1 MNKTTELLNT
11 KIYPAIYERAQEI
24 FPEFEFK
31 IKSKGYQ
38 SDNTTKTTGE
48 KGKLTGKVWL
58 YENNISFLRDYT
70 NEPGESIW
78 DYIQQ
83 RYSLSTKKDVLLKL
97 AELSRVALP
106 KGDFFDPEADEKDRR
121 EAQLWEDAQHYFA
134 VILMEA
140 KDSKAKALQKY
151 LKEERGYTPEDVEAM
166 QIGCISSQEA
176 LREHLKG
183 KGYPQDEIVAFIGQ
197 IKHIGKS
204 HTLTIPLREPA
215 GKIRG
220 ISVRTI
226 SDAEPK
232 YLFSATPV
240 KDLLFNLRAIR
251 GKKDLVIVEGLLD
264 ALLCS
269 ARGIENVVALG
280 GKSLNKAKLETAVKY
295 GAQKITLCLDREEQ
309 TIPDILKAIELIQ
322 REQPELKIFVAQ
334 LPEGVKDPDELIR
347 KEGAEAFRKVIEEAI
362 FYFEY
367 QLEQIVKEYD
377 KLQDKQTDSLTAKD
391 EEGFLQEVITT
402 AHRIEDPIDRD
413 RYNNSFLEIV
423 KPLGITKESLDA
435 VVEKLRYKKEEEERN
450 RSLRALIT
458 EAQDLQREGKTE
470 EAIEKIEQG
479 LQDVKATSGKGLLP
493 PVLTYEDVI
502 NEIATIPPLYKTGYK
517 TLDEFTGFPPG
528 AITLI
533 GGRPSHGKTT
543 FMFNC
548 LLQMSEIYP
557 DKSFYF
563 FSYEEPVKM
572 IMVKLLNRL
581 TAQVLSSHFSKVID
595 LPTPTNYEFLK
606 AYIRAGRTDIKEIEE
621 GKHKLQRLLDSQRIK
636 VIGQNY
642 SVEDLYSLLSYLN
655 KKEQIGSVFID
666 YIQRMTTK
674 DKTQDIRTQIVR
686 ISDQV
691 LKIAKETGLPIILGA
706 QLNRA
711 TTQSKGKEPTLENL
725 KEAGNLEE
733 DANTVLSVFCKARE
747 EEEADGKKTHKEREV
762 DLVIKTLKNREGE
775 VNRKETLKWDRWLSL
790 IHEKGNKPQ
799 EPHNFFFDKQS
810 TK

>member
-1 MNKTTELLNT
+1 MC
-11 KIYPAIYERAQEI
+11 I
-24 FPEFEFK
+24 
-31 IKSKGYQ
+31 
-38 SDNTTKTTGE
+38 
-48 KGKLTGKVWL
+48 
-58 YENNISFLRDYT
+58 RD
-70 NEPGESIW
+70 S
-78 DYIQQ
+78 
-83 RYSLSTKKDVLLKL
+83 
-97 AELSRVALP
+97 
-106 KGDFFDPEADEKDRR
+106 
-121 EAQLWEDAQHYFA
+121 
-134 VILMEA
+134 
-140 KDSKAKALQKY
+140 
-151 LKEERGYTPEDVEAM
+151 
-166 QIGCISSQEA
+166 
-176 LREHLKG
+176 
-183 KGYPQDEIVAFIGQ
+183 
-197 IKHIGKS
+197 
-204 HTLTIPLREPA
+204 
-215 GKIRG
+215 
-220 ISVRTI
+220 
-226 SDAEPK
+226 
-232 YLFSATPV
+232 
-240 KDLLFNLRAIR
+240 
-251 GKKDLVIVEGLLD
+251 
-264 ALLCS
+264 
-269 ARGIENVVALG
+269 VVALG
-280 GKSLNKAKLETAVKY
+280 GKTLTKAKLETAVKCK
-295 GAQKITLCLDREEQ
+295 AQKITLCLDNEEK
-309 TIPDILKAIELIQ
+309 TIPNTLQAIDLIQ
-322 REQPELKIFVAQ
+322 REQPELKILVAQ

-347 KEGAEAFRKVIEEAI
+347 KEGAEAFKKVIAKPLLS
-362 FYFEY
+362 YYEY
-367 QLEQIVKEYD
+367 QLWQIFKKYD
-377 KLQDKQTDSLTAKD
+377 KLQDEETHSLTAKD
-391 EEGFLQEVITT
+391 KEDLLEEVEITATNIENPRDRDQFLQIFLGN
-402 AHRIEDPIDRD
+402 EDI
-413 RYNNSFLEIV
+413 
-423 KPLGITKESLDA
+423 KKLGITKESLDA
-435 VVEKLRYKKEEEERN
+435 VVEKLRYKKEEEEQK

-458 EAQDLQREGKTE
+458 EAQDHLEKSKIAE
-470 EAIEKIEQG
+470 EVIEKIEQG

-581 TAQVLSSHFSKVID
+581 TAQDLSSHFSKVID

-666 YIQRMTTK
+666 YIQRMNTSR
-674 DKTQDIRTQIVR
+674 KTQDMRTQIAH

-691 LKIAKETGLPIILGA
+691 LRIAKDTGLPIILGA

-711 TTQSKGKEPTLENL
+711 TKDNKRKEPTLENL

-799 EPHNFFFDKQS
+799 ETHNYFE
-810 TK
+810 

>member
-24 FPEFEFK
+24 FTKFGFERKTGFYISTTNEK
-31 IKSKGYQ
+31 I
-38 SDNTTKTTGE
+38 TGE
-48 KGKLTGKVWL
+48 KGKPKKVYY
-58 YENNISFLRDYT
+58 YENNPKHLIDQTR
-70 NEPGESIW
+70 GSIHID
-78 DYIQQ
+78 DYIK
-83 RYSLSTKKDVLLKL
+83 REYNLSTLQEVILKL
-97 AELSRVALP
+97 AELSEVSLP
-106 KGDFFDPEADEKDRR
+106 KRNYDTEAYETERR
-121 EAQLWEDAQHYFA
+121 ETQLWEDAQHYFA

-140 KDSKAKALQKY
+140 EDPKSQALQEY
-151 LKEERGYTPEDVEAM
+151 LKERGYTLEDLQAM
-166 QIGCISSQEA
+166 NLGCITSQGA
-176 LREHLKG
+176 LRKHLKS
-183 KGYPQDEIVAFIGQ
+183 KGYTDTDLEQVKLHEA
-197 IKHIGKS
+197 IGKT
-204 HTLTIPLREPA
+204 HTLTIPLREPG

-232 YLFSATPV
+232 YLYSTGLKKA
-240 KDLLFNLRAIR
+240 DLLFNLRALK
-251 GKKDLVIVEGLLD
+251 GKKDLVIVEGVLD

-269 ARGIENVVALG
+269 AKGIENVVALG
-280 GKSLNKAKLETAVKY
+280 SKDLTPAQLETAVKY
-295 GAQKITLCLDREEQ
+295 GAQRITLCLDREEQ
-309 TIPDILKAIELIQ
+309 TIPNILKAIELIQ

-347 KEGAEAFRKVIEEAI
+347 KEGAEAFQKVIKNAI
-362 FYFEY
+362 CYFDY
-367 QLEQIVKEYD
+367 HLEQMKEKYG
-377 KLQDKQTDSLTAKD
+377 KLEDEETGFLSAKD
-391 EEGFLQEVITT
+391 KEDLKQEGITT
-402 AHRIEDPIDRD
+402 AQRIEDPTDRAEFTK
-413 RYNNSFLEIV
+413 SFLEIV
-423 KPLGITKESLDA
+423 KDLGITKESLDA
-435 VVEKLRYKKEEEERN
+435 VVDKLRYKKEEEKQKKALQTLISEAEA
-450 RSLRALIT
+450 LR
-458 EAQDLQREGKTE
+458 REGKTAE
-470 EAIEKIEQG
+470 EVIEKIEQG
-479 LQDVKATSGKGLLP
+479 LPDVKATSGKGLLP

-581 TAQVLSSHFSKVID
+581 TAQDLSSHFSKVID

-666 YIQRMTTK
+666 YIQRMNTSR
-674 DKTQDIRTQIVR
+674 KTQDMRTQIAH

-691 LKIAKETGLPIILGA
+691 LRIAKDTGLPIILGA

-711 TTQSKGKEPTLENL
+711 TKDNKRKEPTLENL

-799 EPHNFFFDKQS
+799 ETHNYFE
-810 TK
+810 

>member
-11 KIYPAIYERAQEI
+11 KIYPAIYEKAEEI
-24 FPEFEFK
+24 FPEFQFK
-31 IKSKGYQ
+31 KTAKGYV
-38 SDNTTKTTGE
+38 STTDVKVTGE
-48 KGKLTGKVWL
+48 RGKLKGKVWL
-58 YENNISFLRDYT
+58 YENRMHFLYDYT
-70 NEPGESIW
+70 NEPGKTIW
-78 DYIQQ
+78 NYIQDRDRLTQ
-83 RYSLSTKKDVLLKL
+83 QEALLKL
-97 AELSRVALP
+97 AKLSEVSLP
-106 KGDFFDPEADEKDRR
+106 KGDFDPEAYETERR
-121 EAQLWEDAQHYFA
+121 ETQLWEDAQHYFT
-134 VILMEA
+134 VILMEN
-140 KDSKAKALQKY
+140 KDPKAKALQKY
-151 LKEERGYTPEDVEAM
+151 LTKERGYTAEDIEDM
-166 QIGCISSQEA
+166 KLGCISSQEA
-176 LREHLKG
+176 LREHLKD
-183 KGYPQDEIVAFIGQ
+183 KSYSQDEIVAFIDQ

-204 HTLTIPLREPA
+204 YTLTIPLREPG

-240 KDLLFNLRAIR
+240 KDLLFNLTAIK
-251 GKKDLVIVEGLLD
+251 GKKDLVIVEGILD

-280 GKSLNKAKLETAVKY
+280 GKTLNKAKLETAVKY
-295 GAQKITLCLDREEQ
+295 GAKKITLCLDNEEK
-309 TIPDILKAIELIQ
+309 TIPNTLQAIDLIQ
-322 REQPELKIFVAQ
+322 REQRDLTIFVAQ

-347 KEGAEAFRKVIEEAI
+347 KEEAKAFKKVIAEAIT
-362 FYFEY
+362 YYEY
-367 QLEQIVKEYD
+367 QQDQILKKY
-377 KLQDKQTDSLTAKD
+377 TGSLTAKD
-391 EEGFLQEVITT
+391 KEDLLQEIETT
-402 AHRIEDPIDRD
+402 AQRIDNARDRD
-413 RYNNSFLEIV
+413 QFLETFIENEDI
-423 KPLGITKESLDA
+423 KKLGITKESLKA
-435 VVEKLRYKKEEEERN
+435 VVEENRYKEAQEKQKRD
-450 RSLRALIT
+450 LRALIT
-458 EAQDLQREGKTE
+458 EAQDHLEKGKTA

-557 DKSFYF
+557 EKSFYF

-581 TAQVLSSHFSKVID
+581 TAQDLSSHFSKVID

-642 SVEDLYSLLSYLN
+642 SVEDLSSLLSYLN

-674 DKTQDIRTQIVR
+674 EKTQDIRSQIVR
-686 ISDQV
+686 ISDRV
-691 LKIAKETGLPIILGA
+691 LRIAKDTGLPIILGA
-706 QLNRA
+706 QLNRG
-711 TTQSKGKEPTLENL
+711 TIEKKGKEPTLENL

-775 VNRKETLKWDRWLSL
+775 VNRKETLEWDRWLSL
-790 IHEKGNKPQ
+790 IYEKGNKPQ
-799 EPHNFFFDKQS
+799 ETHNFFFDKQS

>member
-24 FPEFEFK
+24 FTKFGFERKTGFYISTTNEK
-31 IKSKGYQ
+31 I
-38 SDNTTKTTGE
+38 TGE
-48 KGKLTGKVWL
+48 KGKPKKVYY
-58 YENNISFLRDYT
+58 YENNPKHLIDQTR
-70 NEPGESIW
+70 GSIHID
-78 DYIQQ
+78 DYIK
-83 RYSLSTKKDVLLKL
+83 REYNLSTLQEVILKL
-97 AELSRVALP
+97 AELSEVSLP
-106 KGDFFDPEADEKDRR
+106 KRNYDTEAYETERR
-121 EAQLWEDAQHYFA
+121 ETQLWEDAQHYFA

-140 KDSKAKALQKY
+140 EDPKSQALQEY
-151 LKEERGYTPEDVEAM
+151 LKERGYTLKDIEAM
-166 QIGCISSQEA
+166 NLGCITSQGA
-176 LREHLKG
+176 LRKHLKS
-183 KGYPQDEIVAFIGQ
+183 KGYTDTDLEQVKLHEA
-197 IKHIGKS
+197 IGKT
-204 HTLTIPLREPA
+204 HTLTIPLREPG

-232 YLFSATPV
+232 YLYSTGLKKA
-240 KDLLFNLRAIR
+240 DLLFNLRALK
-251 GKKDLVIVEGLLD
+251 GKKDLVIVEGVLD

-269 ARGIENVVALG
+269 AKGIENVVALG
-280 GKSLNKAKLETAVKY
+280 SKDLTPAQLETAVKY
-295 GAQKITLCLDREEQ
+295 GAQRITLCLDREEQ
-309 TIPDILKAIELIQ
+309 TIPNILKAIELIQ

-347 KEGAEAFRKVIEEAI
+347 KEGAEAFQKVIKNAI
-362 FYFEY
+362 CYFDY
-367 QLEQIVKEYD
+367 HLEQMKEKYG
-377 KLQDKQTDSLTAKD
+377 KLEDEETGFLSAKD
-391 EEGFLQEVITT
+391 KEDLKQEGITT
-402 AHRIEDPIDRD
+402 AQRIEDPTDRAEFTK
-413 RYNNSFLEIV
+413 SFLEIV
-423 KPLGITKESLDA
+423 KDLGITKESLDA
-435 VVEKLRYKKEEEERN
+435 VVDKLRYKKEEEKQKKALQTLISEAEA
-450 RSLRALIT
+450 LR
-458 EAQDLQREGKTE
+458 REGKTAE
-470 EAIEKIEQG
+470 EVIEKIEQG
-479 LQDVKATSGKGLLP
+479 LPDVKATSGKGLLP

-581 TAQVLSSHFSKVID
+581 TAQDLSSHFSKVID

-666 YIQRMTTK
+666 YIQRMNTSR
-674 DKTQDIRTQIVR
+674 KTQDMRTQIAH

-691 LKIAKETGLPIILGA
+691 LRIAKDTGLPIILGA

-711 TTQSKGKEPTLENL
+711 TKDNKRKEPTLENL

-799 EPHNFFFDKQS
+799 ETHNYFE
-810 TK
+810 